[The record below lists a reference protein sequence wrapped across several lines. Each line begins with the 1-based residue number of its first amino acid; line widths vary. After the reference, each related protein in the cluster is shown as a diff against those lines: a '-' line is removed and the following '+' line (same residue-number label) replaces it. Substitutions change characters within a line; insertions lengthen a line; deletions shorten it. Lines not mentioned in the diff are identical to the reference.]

1 LQTDQR
7 PAAVLNNERSNRL
20 NPDAILATTIDRTAI
35 LATVELSARL
45 GSEMKKHIAHRGAET
60 SG

>member
-1 LQTDQR
+1 
-7 PAAVLNNERSNRL
+7 VLSNERSNRL

-45 GSEMKKHIAHRGAET
+45 GSEMKKYIAHRGAET